1 MMHDGTVKHTNI
13 PFVVDYWFTVCYT
26 STLVH
31 GPPQAGVCWRMPEH
45 AGISWHNFWQDLIK
59 DVWWAQALSPLF
71 LLENNLV
78 DQNEGQP
85 THWPLP
91 PRKNCFWFLPE
102 NKVIGTFKAA
112 LFHLRCS
119 RLHCHQ
125 SRRNQLDR
133 ILPCHLLVNMT
144 MDHDPYKS
152 LYMVWYS

>member
-31 GPPQAGVCWRMPEH
+31 GPAQAGVCWRMPEH
-45 AGISWHNFWQDLIK
+45 AGISWHNVWQDLIK

-71 LLENNLV
+71 LLKNNLV

-91 PRKNCFWFLPE
+91 PRKTVSGFFL
-102 NKVIGTFKAA
+102 KI
-112 LFHLRCS
+112 R
-119 RLHCHQ
+119 
-125 SRRNQLDR
+125 
-133 ILPCHLLVNMT
+133 LLVPSKRHYFT
-144 MDHDPYKS
+144 CAAAGCIVTRAGEISWTESS
-152 LYMVWYS
+152 LVISWST